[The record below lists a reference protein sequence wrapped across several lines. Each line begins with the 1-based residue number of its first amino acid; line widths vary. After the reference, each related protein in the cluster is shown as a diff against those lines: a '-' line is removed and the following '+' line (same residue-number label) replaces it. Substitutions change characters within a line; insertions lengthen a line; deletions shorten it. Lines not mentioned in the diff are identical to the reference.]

1 MIRRKP
7 DTAFLHGTKCEHIA
21 TFANQEVF
29 HDRYRCSAHIG
40 VRCPLGLCLFHHLV
54 AAPKAM
60 TQLTEAQLVAM
71 ALKVLE
77 DAAAVAQH
85 EQVRRSWGIRLALA
99 FLVSRRSC
107 ERWPFD
113 AFWKNMDDRHQQG
126 RWANVNA
133 ALNGIYKQ
141 LGIRRAVAATSEFE
155 RDARKRLGRKG
166 TEDRAERNWGGD
178 KNRG

>member
-1 MIRRKP
+1 
-7 DTAFLHGTKCEHIA
+7 
-21 TFANQEVF
+21 
-29 HDRYRCSAHIG
+29 
-40 VRCPLGLCLFHHLV
+40 
-54 AAPKAM
+54 
-60 TQLTEAQLVAM
+60 
-71 ALKVLE
+71 
-77 DAAAVAQH
+77 
-85 EQVRRSWGIRLALA
+85 
-99 FLVSRRSC
+99 
-107 ERWPFD
+107 
-113 AFWKNMDDRHQQG
+113 MDDKHQQG